1 MHIKSY
7 IITMLYNS
15 LRTID
20 IDTTAEV
27 ARIMNGGK

>member
-1 MHIKSY
+1 
-7 IITMLYNS
+7 MLYNS